1 MRPTTLFAST
11 LALAAS
17 ISGSL
22 ALAVPVKARD
32 VFVPHIISP
41 NSDTVWVVGK
51 KVYVTWD
58 TSNAPEVI
66 TKGSAV
72 ALNKGDVPID
82 KYNHPGGYLAE
93 DFDLRAGY
101 VEVTVPE
108 VESGDDYSITL
119 FGDSGNRSDMF
130 TITCE

>member
-1 MRPTTLFAST
+1 MRPTTLLAST

-22 ALAVPVKARD
+22 ALVVPRD
-32 VFVPHIISP
+32 VFVPRIISP
-41 NSDTVWVVGK
+41 NSSTVWVVGSR
-51 KVYVTWD
+51 VNVTWD

-72 ALNKGDVPID
+72 ALNKGDIPID
-82 KYNHPGGYLAE
+82 KFNHPGGFLAE
-93 DFDLRAGY
+93 GFDLLDGF
-101 VEVTVPE
+101 VEITVPE

-130 TITCE
+130 TITE